1 MPICLKCDNEIPK
14 IDEKNPRIK
23 CHGCERHI
31 CVKCSGLLATELRV
45 IVLQSPTLKYLCPE
59 CELGVRQL
67 PALRNTVQQLKAEIE
82 IMKSKQNHCTS
93 MEHILSELAER
104 KKRSANVILFGIG
117 ECSRQTGD
125 AARDKEVR
133 VEHDKSQVHQAL
145 AEIREVE
152 SPVAVIRLGKPRQ
165 DSTPRPLKVIFPN
178 KKAATNVLKN
188 NKKLP
193 SSVSAKNDLTPYQ
206 RDYLKSLREELNR
219 RTENGEADLTIK
231 YINNTPKIISTKKS

>member
-1 MPICLKCDNEIPK
+1 MAICLKCNKEISK
-14 IDEKNPRIK
+14 IDDKNPKIK

-45 IVLQSPTLKYLCPE
+45 VVLQSPTLKYLCPE

-67 PALRNTVQQLKAEIE
+67 PALRNTVEQLKAEIE
-82 IMKSKQNHCTS
+82 ILKSKQNNTTS
-93 MEHILSELAER
+93 MECILSELAER
-104 KKRSANVILFGIG
+104 KKRSVNVIMFGIG

-133 VEHDKSQVHQAL
+133 VEHDKTQVRQAL
-145 AEIREVE
+145 AEIPDVA

-165 DSTPRPLKVIFPN
+165 DSTPRPLKVIFSN

-193 SSVSAKNDLTPYQ
+193 ASVLAKNDLTPYQ
-206 RDYLKSLREELNR
+206 QEYLKGLREELNK